1 MNDSATTRDR
11 IIAAAAAILDTEGR
25 DAVSTRSVSAA
36 AGVQPPAIYRL
47 FGDMQG
53 LLDAVAHFGFS
64 EYLAQKTSAAPEPD
78 PVDGLRRG
86 WDLHIGFGLSH
97 PALYALMYGQPGTGV
112 ASDAAAEAMAILRS
126 LVERVARS
134 GRLAV
139 DVDTAVG
146 MIHAAGCGV
155 TLSLIAA
162 SADRRDQ
169 ALAGRTREA
178 ILAAVTAGADAGTD
192 ADADAE
198 TDAGRAAAEPRGPGR
213 HVPDDGNAAGRHAIA
228 LKATLAA
235 GGSTAAGLLTAG
247 ESVLLGEWLDR
258 LSRA

>member
-1 MNDSATTRDR
+1 MNHSATTRDR
-11 IIAAAAAILDTEGR
+11 IIAAAAAILDAEGR
-25 DAVSTRSVSAA
+25 EAVSTRSVSAA

-53 LLDAVAHFGFS
+53 LLDAVAHFGFG
-64 EYLAQKTSAAPEPD
+64 EYLAQKTNAAPEPD

-97 PALYALMYGQPGTGV
+97 PALYALMYGQPGTGL
-112 ASDAAAEAMAILRS
+112 ASHAAAEAMNILRG

-139 DVDTAVG
+139 DVDSAVG

-162 SADRRDQ
+162 PADRRDQ
-169 ALAGRTREA
+169 ALAERTREA
-178 ILAAVTAGADAGTD
+178 ILAAVTTDSVADAGT
-192 ADADAE
+192 
-198 TDAGRAAAEPRGPGR
+198 GLSPAAAEPRGPGQG
-213 HVPDDGNAAGRHAIA
+213 VPDGGNAAGRHAIA

-258 LSRA
+258 LSRT

>member
-1 MNDSATTRDR
+1 MNQSPSPSHSTRTR
-11 IIAAAAAILDTEGR
+11 IVEAAAAILDAEGR
-25 DAVSTRSVSAA
+25 EAVSTRSVSMA

-53 LLDAVAHFGFS
+53 LLDAVASFGFG

-97 PALYALMYGQPGTGV
+97 PALYSLMYGQPGPGL
-112 ASDAAAEAMAILRS
+112 ASEAAAEAMTILRG
-126 LVERVARS
+126 LVERVAQA

-139 DVDTAVG
+139 DVDTAAG

-155 TLSLIAA
+155 ALSLVAVPA
-162 SADRRDQ
+162 GQRDP
-169 ALAGRTREA
+169 ALAERTREA
-178 ILAAVTAGADAGTD
+178 ILTAITTHSDADSGAGTHSDSAHSDSAAV
-192 ADADAE
+192 
-198 TDAGRAAAEPRGPGR
+198 
-213 HVPDDGNAAGRHAIA
+213 RHAIA

-235 GGSTAAGLLTAG
+235 RGSSAGGLLTAG

-258 LSRA
+258 LSRG